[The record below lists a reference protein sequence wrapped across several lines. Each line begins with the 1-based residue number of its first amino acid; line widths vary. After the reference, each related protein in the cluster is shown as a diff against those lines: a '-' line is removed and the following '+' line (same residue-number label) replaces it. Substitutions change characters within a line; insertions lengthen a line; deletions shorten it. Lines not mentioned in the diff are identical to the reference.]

1 MSADR
6 WGRLAD
12 RWWSLVS
19 PVYDPAVALVG
30 WHRALDALVADVR
43 GGRVLDVGCGPAHLA
58 PALSRRGVE
67 YVGVDRSG
75 AMVARARRRVAG
87 RGGVI
92 VRADVTRLPFPDGS
106 FDVVVASAV
115 LGLLPGPARRSAL
128 DELVRVTRG
137 EVRLLEPVHR
147 PGARPH
153 DLRARIVALARGPL
167 LELAELSDAG
177 LEPSLGES
185 VLGGVYSAVRA
196 ARRPGA

>member
-1 MSADR
+1 
-6 WGRLAD
+6 
-12 RWWSLVS
+12 
-19 PVYDPAVALVG
+19 
-30 WHRALDALVADVR
+30 
-43 GGRVLDVGCGPAHLA
+43 
-58 PALSRRGVE
+58 
-67 YVGVDRSG
+67 
-75 AMVARARRRVAG
+75 
-87 RGGVI
+87 VI

-115 LGLLPGPARRSAL
+115 LGLLPGPARRRAL

-196 ARRPGA
+196 ARGPGA